1 MSSVILA
8 KRKNSPFDMAM
19 DHIWLS
25 MDSDYRVGNYLLVH
39 FMNNS
44 KLFGDFY
51 ISCHSLTNLN
61 EIKSKMLNN
70 NFKVDWNVFDIAMKH
85 LNGDVK

>member
-1 MSSVILA
+1 MNSVLLA
-8 KRKNSPFDMAM
+8 KRKYKPSDTVM

-25 MDSDYRVGNYLLVH
+25 VDSDYRLGNYILVH

-51 ISCHSLTNLN
+51 ISCHSLTDLN